1 MKLEE
6 LKYSVKNLVQ
16 RKTRSFLT
24 ILSIL
29 IGITAIF
36 TLISFGAGIRY
47 YMDVLAEEAGADKL
61 FIQSKGVGAPGT
73 DENFFISKD
82 DVDFVEKIKGV
93 NEIAGLYMKVVEVK
107 FKKEIK
113 YVFGMGYDYKDFDL
127 VFEGFGADIETGRK
141 LKGGDLNKA
150 LLGYNYQFPEKI
162 FKRGLELGDKIEI
175 NEVLFEI
182 VGFVEEI
189 GNPGD
194 DSNVYLTEE
203 AFVTLFPTTLDEYG
217 FVMLSSDKSID
228 PEDLADKIE
237 EKLRKHKGQ
246 KEGEEDFTVQS
257 FADLMEMFGT
267 FISVINGILILI
279 ALISVIVASVN
290 IMNTMYTSVLERTRE
305 IGIMK
310 AIGARNS
317 NIRTIFIF
325 ESGLLGIVGGILGEL
340 LGYGISS
347 AGGYVAKMA
356 GFSSLQP
363 YFSPYLIVGCLIFS
377 FLVGAFSGLFPAIQA
392 SKLKPVDALRYE

>member
-1 MKLEE
+1 
-6 LKYSVKNLVQ
+6 
-16 RKTRSFLT
+16 
-24 ILSIL
+24 
-29 IGITAIF
+29 
-36 TLISFGAGIRY
+36 
-47 YMDVLAEEAGADKL
+47 
-61 FIQSKGVGAPGT
+61 
-73 DENFFISKD
+73 
-82 DVDFVEKIKGV
+82 
-93 NEIAGLYMKVVEVK
+93 
-107 FKKEIK
+107 
-113 YVFGMGYDYKDFDL
+113 
-127 VFEGFGADIETGRK
+127 
-141 LKGGDLNKA
+141 
-150 LLGYNYQFPEKI
+150 
-162 FKRGLELGDKIEI
+162 
-175 NEVLFEI
+175 
-182 VGFVEEI
+182 
-189 GNPGD
+189 
-194 DSNVYLTEE
+194 
-203 AFVTLFPTTLDEYG
+203 
-217 FVMLSSDKSID
+217 
-228 PEDLADKIE
+228 
-237 EKLRKHKGQ
+237 
-246 KEGEEDFTVQS
+246 
-257 FADLMEMFGT
+257 MEMFGT

-347 AGGYVAKMA
+347 AGGYAAKMA